1 MVSSIKDGID
11 GATLANQ
18 IRLER
23 ATHMGSFLLV
33 EGNSDAKL
41 FGKFYDQQAC
51 SIIVCM
57 GRDYL
62 LNAISELEF
71 SGFCGA
77 LGFADRD
84 FSEFLS
90 NPEFNGRVVFSD
102 ENDIEIM
109 ILCSSALDDLLQE
122 FGVPDR
128 VATIVESSGQMKV
141 CDLIFDAASFVG
153 TLRLLSHIN
162 SWSLSFEGMNYKY
175 TDNNS
180 YFLDEVKTIQHIV
193 GRSNERPNLTER
205 QILTHVKNFLS
216 GGDDTKNL
224 CCGHDCVRILGR
236 ALKSKFGKTNKFNN
250 EEGAKS
256 LERILRLTYDYEK
269 FMQTKAYNEIRNWE
283 MISGFKVLR

>member
-11 GATLANQ
+11 GSTIANQ

-41 FGKFYDQQAC
+41 FDKFCDQQAC

-90 NPEFNGRVVFSD
+90 NPEFNEKVVFSD

-128 VATIVESSGQMKV
+128 VATIVESSGQKKA

-153 TLRLLSHIN
+153 TLRLLSYIN

-193 GRSNERPNLTER
+193 GRSKERPNLTEN
-205 QILTHVKNFLS
+205 QILTHVKKFLS
-216 GGDDTKNL
+216 RGDDTKIL

-250 EEGAKS
+250 EEGSKN

-269 FMQTKAYNEIRNWE
+269 FMQTKAYDEIRNWE